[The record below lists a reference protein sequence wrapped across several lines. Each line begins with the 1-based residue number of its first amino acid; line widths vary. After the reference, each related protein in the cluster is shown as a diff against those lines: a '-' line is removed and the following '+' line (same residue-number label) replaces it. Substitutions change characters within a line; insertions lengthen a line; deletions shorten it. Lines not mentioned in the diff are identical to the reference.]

1 MVTLDKEQVGG
12 EAAAAFAVKPQ
23 QAGTESSI
31 EAQREANA
39 AEAQGR
45 ANASGDAAASGGT
58 LAAQGARQ
66 DRTAEADGITKIS
79 QVPAEEVLFFR
90 SLGFSN
96 YYIIKIYDLVGDAA
110 IALTQDNAFWLLEEF
125 PRLGFPEV
133 DETARKLGMAA
144 GQSRTACRR
153 RSSLRCAL
161 TLQRG
166 MRSHRWRN

>member
-1 MVTLDKEQVGG
+1 M
-12 EAAAAFAVKPQ
+12 KPQ

-39 AEAQGR
+39 AGAQGR

-110 IALTQDNAFWLLEEF
+110 IALTQDL
-125 PRLGFPEV
+125 
-133 DETARKLGMAA
+133 
-144 GQSRTACRR
+144 
-153 RSSLRCAL
+153 SLI
-161 TLQRG
+161 
-166 MRSHRWRN
+166 HI